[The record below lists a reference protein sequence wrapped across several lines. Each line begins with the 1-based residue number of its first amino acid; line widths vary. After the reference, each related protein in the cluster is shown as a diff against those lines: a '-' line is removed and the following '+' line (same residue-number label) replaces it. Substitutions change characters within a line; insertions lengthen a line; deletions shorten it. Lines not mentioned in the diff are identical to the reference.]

1 MAYNNQL
8 SMRKIIC
15 TSFLL
20 LFSLFISAQEGNDKI
35 SLQIT
40 DASLQTAI
48 ESLESKTN
56 FRFYFDSKWIASDT
70 IKITKNYQEKT
81 IDEILTDL
89 LDATDLNY
97 FIDNNRII
105 LTKNTS
111 IITDLDKNLI
121 DVPGEKSEK
130 KEAVDFTREPVF
142 LKQYDSI
149 KNTPNSKRIEQ
160 VTIGKESKSNSKK
173 LYTLSGFVKN
183 TKTGEGISN
192 LYIKVKNSKRS
203 TETDDSGFYTI
214 DLEPG
219 ISILEFESVIFK
231 KSTKKVV
238 LYNDGKLNVSLTE
251 NINELDEVV
260 INSKASEKLK
270 SSVTGVTVIEIE
282 KIKTIP
288 LILGERDIFRVA
300 AALPGIKNVG
310 EGASG
315 YSVRGGKEDQNLIL
329 LDNGLIYNPSH
340 FFGLFSAVNPFTT
353 KRALVYKGSIPAEF
367 GGRLSSVFDI
377 TTKAG
382 NVKKISGE
390 GGIGPVTSN
399 LSLEVPVVK
408 DKSSLIVGGRLTYSD
423 WILKSL
429 DEEQLKNSQ
438 ASFYDIIAKYSH
450 KINDKNLVETT
461 FYTSK
466 DAFSISTD
474 SVFKYTNRLFTAKWD
489 HKFNEKN
496 NAELIFTN
504 SEYKFN
510 IEYDANNPRSF
521 DFGYKISDTQ
531 LQLKL
536 GYLYNDKHKISY
548 GISSKLY
555 GIDPGNLNPKSGESL
570 LSPITI
576 ARERG
581 IESAL
586 YISDNYKISD
596 KLLLDFGLRY
606 SRFSALG
613 ASSQRVYQP
622 GVPLNDA
629 TVIEVKEYDKNEVIK
644 SYGGFEPR
652 ISARYYLMDDLS
664 LKASYDKMYQ
674 YIHLLSSNTTQSPT
688 DTWKLSDLNVK
699 PQEAQQFSFG
709 IFKNFSNSDL
719 ELSVE
724 GYYKKSKN
732 FLDYKVAAQILLNE
746 NIETELLQGDGKAY
760 GIEFL
765 LKKSAGKLNGWIGYT
780 YSRTFIKLDS
790 QFNEEK
796 VNNGEYF
803 PANFDKPHD
812 VSLVLNYKFTQRYSI
827 SSNFVYQ
834 TGRPI
839 TYPIGTYE
847 FGGAEYTLYSDRNKF
862 RIPDYYRLDIGFNV
876 EGTHKLKKLAHSFW
890 NFSIYNVLGRNN
902 PYSIFF
908 VTDGGQIKAYKTS
921 IFAIPVPT
929 VTYNFKF

>member
-1 MAYNNQL
+1 
-8 SMRKIIC
+8 MRKIIF
-15 TSFLL
+15 TLL
-20 LFSLFISAQEGNDKI
+20 LFLFNISIFAQQAKEKT
-35 SLQIT
+35 SLQLNNAT
-40 DASLQTAI
+40 LKNSI
-48 ESLESKTN
+48 ETLETESGYK
-56 FRFYFDSKWIASDT
+56 FYFDEKWLINDT
-70 IKITKNYQEKT
+70 LKITKNYQEKS
-81 IDEILTDL
+81 IDAILTDL
-89 LDATDLNY
+89 LDETDLNY
-97 FIDNNRII
+97 FIYDEKVI

-111 IITDLDKNLI
+111 IISDLEKNLI
-121 DVPGEKSEK
+121 DLPSETNVK
-130 KEAVDFTREPVF
+130 KEEIFTRKPIY

-149 KNTPNSKRIEQ
+149 KPTSSERKIDQ
-160 VTIGKESKSNSKK
+160 FSIGKESKSNSKK

-183 TKTGEGISN
+183 LKTGEGISN
-192 LYIKVKNSKRS
+192 LFIKVKNSKRN
-203 TETDDSGFYTI
+203 TVTDNSGFYTI

-219 ISILEFESVIFK
+219 ISVLEFESVIFT
-231 KSTKKVV
+231 KSTKKIV
-238 LYNDGKLNVSLTE
+238 LYNDGKLNVNLKE
-251 NINELDEVV
+251 NINELDEVI
-260 INSKASEKLK
+260 INSKASEKIK
-270 SSVTGVTVIEIE
+270 STVTGVTVIEIE

-315 YSVRGGKEDQNLIL
+315 YSVRGGKEDQNLVL

-353 KRALVYKGSIPAEF
+353 KRAMVYKGSIPAEF

-377 TTKAG
+377 TTKSG
-382 NVKKISGE
+382 NLKKLSGE
-390 GGIGPVTSN
+390 AGIGPVTSN
-399 LSLEVPVVK
+399 LSLEIPILK
-408 DKSSLIVGGRLTYSD
+408 EKSSLIVGGRLTYSD

-429 DEEQLKNSQ
+429 KDEQLKNSQ

-450 KINDKNLVETT
+450 KFNAKNQVETT
-461 FYTSK
+461 FYNSK
-466 DAFSISTD
+466 DAFSISSD

-489 HKFNEKN
+489 HTFNEKSKG
-496 NAELIFTN
+496 ELIFTN

-536 GYLYNDKHKISY
+536 GYLYNEKHKISY

-555 GIDPGNLNPKSGESL
+555 GINPGNLDPKNGETILNPINIEK
-570 LSPITI
+570 
-576 ARERG
+576 ERG
-581 IESAL
+581 IESAV
-586 YISDNYKISD
+586 YASDNYKFSD
-596 KLLLDFGLRY
+596 KLLIDVGLRY

-613 ASSQRVYQP
+613 ASSQRIYQA
-622 GVPLNDA
+622 GVPINDA
-629 TVIEVKEYDKNEVIK
+629 TVIEVKNYGKNEVIK
-644 SYGGFEPR
+644 SYGGLEPR
-652 ISARYYLMDDLS
+652 ISARYFLMDDLTI
-664 LKASYDKMYQ
+664 KASYDKTYQ

-699 PQEAQQFSFG
+699 PQAAQQFSFG
-709 IFKNFSNSDL
+709 IFKNISNPDL
-719 ELSVE
+719 EFSIE

-760 GIEFL
+760 GVEFL
-765 LKKSAGKLNGWIGYT
+765 IKKSAGKLNGWIGYT

-812 VSLVLNYKFTQRYSI
+812 ISVVLNYKFTQRYSL

-847 FGGAEYTLYSDRNKF
+847 YGGAEYTLYSDRNKF
-862 RIPDYYRLDIGFNV
+862 RIPDYFRLDIGINV
-876 EGTHKLKKLAHSFW
+876 EGNHKLKKLAHSFW
-890 NFSIYNVLGRNN
+890 NFSIYNILGRNN
-902 PYSIFF
+902 PYSVFF
-908 VTDGGQIKAYKTS
+908 VTTDGQIKAYKTS
-921 IFAIPVPT
+921 IFAMPVPT
-929 VTYNFKF
+929 ITYNFKF

>member
-1 MAYNNQL
+1 MDYNKKAA
-8 SMRKIIC
+8 MKKILL
-15 TSFLL
+15 TLFLL
-20 LFSLFISAQEGNDKI
+20 FFSFFIFAQDVKSKVSI
-35 SLQIT
+35 QINN
-40 DASLQTAI
+40 
-48 ESLESKTN
+48 ESLKDALENVELKSG
-56 FRFYFDSKWIASDT
+56 FQFYFNPQWLANDGIR
-70 IKITKNYQEKT
+70 ITKTFENKT
-81 IDEILTDL
+81 IDEILADL

-97 FIDNNRII
+97 FIDNNKII

-111 IITDLDKNLI
+111 IITDLDQNLF
-121 DVPGEKSEK
+121 DLPVQNSDQNQQE
-130 KEAVDFTREPVF
+130 DFTKKPIF
-142 LKQYDSI
+142 LKQFDSI
-149 KNTPNSKRIEQ
+149 KKNSNEKRIEQ
-160 VTIGKESKSNSKK
+160 YTIGKESKTNTKK
-173 LYTLSGFVKN
+173 LYTLSGYVKN
-183 TKTGEGISN
+183 SKTGEGVAN
-192 LYIKVKNSKRS
+192 LFIKVKNSKRNTS
-203 TETDDSGFYTI
+203 TDNSGFYTI

-219 ISILEFESVIFK
+219 ISILEFESIIYTK
-231 KSTKKVV
+231 TTKKVV
-238 LYNDGKLNVSLTE
+238 LYNDGKLNVSLAE
-251 NINELDEVV
+251 NINQLDEVV
-260 INSKASEKLK
+260 INSKAREKLK

-377 TTKAG
+377 TTKSG

-399 LSLEVPVVK
+399 LSLEVPVIK

-429 DEEQLKNSQ
+429 DDEQLKNSQ

-450 KINDKNLVETT
+450 KINENNLVETT

-466 DAFSISTD
+466 DAFSISSD

-489 HKFNEKN
+489 HNFNEKN
-496 NAELIFTN
+496 KGELIFTN

-531 LQLKL
+531 VQLKL

-570 LSPITI
+570 LSPIAI

-596 KLLLDFGLRY
+596 KLLLDVGLRY

-652 ISARYYLMDDLS
+652 ISARYFLMDDLS
-664 LKASYDKMYQ
+664 IKASYDKMYQ

-699 PQEAQQFSFG
+699 PQDAQQFSFG
-709 IFKNFSNSDL
+709 IFKNFSSSDL

-732 FLDYKVAAQILLNE
+732 FLDYKVAAQLLLNE

-760 GIEFL
+760 GLEFL

-812 VSLVLNYKFTQRYSI
+812 ISLVLNYKFTQRYSI

-839 TYPIGTYE
+839 TYPIGSYE

-876 EGTHKLKKLAHSFW
+876 EGSHKLKKLAHSFW
-890 NFSIYNVLGRNN
+890 NVSIYNVLGRNN

-908 VTDGGQIKAYKTS
+908 VTEAGQIKAYKTS
-921 IFAIPVPT
+921 IFAMPVPT
-929 VTYNFKF
+929 ITYNFKF